1 MDEFDRH
8 GSFAYTRS
16 DTFGRPVTDITSHE
30 NARDAG
36 FKIEGIAIRGPSRR
50 TPSFPHQM
58 LAGNQIA
65 LRIPLDYS
73 GEPIGAGNG
82 ARVD

>member
-1 MDEFDRH
+1 MNEFDRH
-8 GSFAYTRS
+8 GAFAHARS
-16 DTFGRPVTDITSHE
+16 DTLGRPVTNIAGYE
-30 NARDAG
+30 NTRDAG
-36 FKIEGIAIRGPSRR
+36 FEIEGIAIRGPSGR